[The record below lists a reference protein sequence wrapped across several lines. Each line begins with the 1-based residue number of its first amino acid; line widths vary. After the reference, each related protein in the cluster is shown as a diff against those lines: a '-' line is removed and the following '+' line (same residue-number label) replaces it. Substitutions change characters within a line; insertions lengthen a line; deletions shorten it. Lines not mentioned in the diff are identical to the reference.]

1 MNGGTNPVRLPP
13 HSPAQNKKTSFM
25 PPHSRQ
31 TLLLSLLVVLTTALG
46 ASPPQ
51 APKRTPA
58 LVPVTI
64 QPQEAHI
71 PFYPSAPGLL
81 ATAPKGLYL
90 VVDTAQNRVSL
101 RKGPRIL
108 YSAVASTGSGA
119 RLQDPRNPGKGW
131 VFDTPRG
138 VFTISSKI
146 KNPAWNKP
154 DWAFIEEGQP
164 IPTKPQDRIETG
176 VLGDYALGFGNGY
189 FIHGTLYTR
198 TLGTNVTHGCIR
210 LGDEPLEYV
219 FHHVPLGTTLIIY

>member
-1 MNGGTNPVRLPP
+1 MTSYPYRLPRVI
-13 HSPAQNKKTSFM
+13 F
-25 PPHSRQ
+25 
-31 TLLLSLLVVLTTALG
+31 LLSLLVVLTTTLG
-46 ASPPQ
+46 ASPTVT
-51 APKRTPA
+51 PKRTAPLK
-58 LVPVTI
+58 LVTTPKI
-64 QPQEAHI
+64 QGEEI
-71 PFYPSAPGLL
+71 PFYPSSPRLL
-81 ATAPKGLYL
+81 AAAPKGLYL

-101 RKGPRIL
+101 RKGNRIL

-119 RLQDPRNPGKGW
+119 RLQDPRNPANGW

-164 IPTKPQDRIETG
+164 IPTKPKDRIETG

-198 TLGTNVTHGCIR
+198 MLGTNVTHGCIR
-210 LGDEPLEYV
+210 LGDEPLKYV
-219 FHHVPLGTTLIIY
+219 FNHVPLGTTLIIF

>member
-13 HSPAQNKKTSFM
+13 PSPAQNKMISFM

-31 TLLLSLLVVLTTALG
+31 TLLLSLLVVVTTALG

-58 LVPVTI
+58 VVPVTI
-64 QPQEAHI
+64 HPQEAHI
-71 PFYPSAPGLL
+71 PFYPSGLDLL
-81 ATAPKGLYL
+81 ATAPKGIYL

-101 RKGPRIL
+101 RKGNRIL

-119 RLQDPRNPGKGW
+119 RLQDPRNPGNGW